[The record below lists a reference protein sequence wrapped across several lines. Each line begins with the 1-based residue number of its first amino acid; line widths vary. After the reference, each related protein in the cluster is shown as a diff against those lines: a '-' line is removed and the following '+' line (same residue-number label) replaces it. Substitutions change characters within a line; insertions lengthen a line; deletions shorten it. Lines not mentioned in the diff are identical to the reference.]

1 MGYWSEICHNHPDG
15 DYFMSK
21 VSDVQT
27 LGAAIRKERKRQEL
41 TQVELA
47 ALSGVGVRFLREL
60 EHGKLGC
67 QLGHTFLV
75 LNTLGITITA
85 DARSQ

>member
-1 MGYWSEICHNHPDG
+1 MAMIT
-15 DYFMSK
+15 
-21 VSDVQT
+21 DVQA
-27 LGAAIRKERKRQEL
+27 LGETIRQERKRQNV

-47 ALSGVGVRFLREL
+47 ALAGVGVRFLREL

-75 LNTLGITITA
+75 LNTLGIHVTA
-85 DARSQ
+85 APRNS